1 VWFRCSDAV
10 SGPRELAVDIDEREA
25 RRLHAEGLVDALQ
38 SNGVSGIITSFVD
51 NSGIIRVKTSPVQQ
65 LPHMAAWGVG
75 FAAVFDRV
83 RFDDAI
89 AVSGTGAEPVGDAR
103 LLPDLRRLVTL
114 GAQPGWAW
122 APADRYQ
129 QDGTPHPQDSRLLL
143 CRMVDELRAG
153 GLSMKCAFEI
163 EWAVSDGA
171 SESFVPAVDGAAY
184 GMSRLM
190 GASAY
195 CRDVLAALRAQDI
208 EVEQLHPEY
217 GASQFEISVASNSP
231 VDAADDSVL
240 VRTTIRA
247 IGEQHGFQ
255 TSFSPKVDISGVG
268 NGGHC
273 HFSLWRGNSNLM
285 TGGTSAGGMT
295 PEAESFVA
303 GIMGRLPALAA
314 IGCPSVASYLR
325 LVPSNW
331 SGDYACWGIE
341 NREAAIR
348 LVPGTPDNS
357 AWAANVEVKCFDLF
371 ANPYL
376 LLAALIA
383 AGRDGIANDAK
394 LPPPVGIDPVT
405 LSPEALAAAGINR
418 LPTSLQDSLNAFL
431 NDDVL
436 TSAFGPDLVAS
447 LKAVRE
453 SEIALFA
460 GASPEEIAAA
470 NLWRF

>member
-1 VWFRCSDAV
+1 MAGLD
-10 SGPRELAVDIDEREA
+10 REER
-25 RRLHAEGLVDALQ
+25 RRHAEGMVDTLHSA
-38 SNGVSGIITSFVD
+38 GVSGIITTFVD
-51 NSGIIRVKTSPVQQ
+51 NSGIIRAKTVPVQH
-65 LPHMAAWGVG
+65 LPSMAAWGVG
-75 FAAVFDRV
+75 FPPVFDRV

-89 AVSGTGAEPVGDAR
+89 AVSGTGTEPIGDAR
-103 LLPDLRRLVTL
+103 LVPDLQRLVVL
-114 GAQPGWAW
+114 AAQPGWAW

-129 QDGTPHPQDSRLLL
+129 QDGTPHPQDSRL
-143 CRMVDELRAG
+143 VLRRLTDTLHAD

-163 EWAVSDGA
+163 EWVLSNGA
-171 SESFVPAVDGAAY
+171 SDSFAPEVHGAAY
-184 GMSRLM
+184 GMSRLIA
-190 GASAY
+190 ASDY
-195 CRDVLAALRAQDI
+195 CRDLLSALHAQDI

-217 GASQFEISVASNSP
+217 SASQFELSVAARSP
-231 VDAADDSVL
+231 SDAADDSVL

-247 IGEQHGFQ
+247 VGEKHGFR
-255 TSFSPKVDISGVG
+255 TSFSPKVDIAGVG

-273 HFSLWRGNSNLM
+273 HFSLGRSSTNLM
-285 TGGTSAGGMT
+285 TGGDGAAGMT
-295 PEAESFVA
+295 AEGESFVA
-303 GIMGRLPALAA
+303 GILGRLPALAA

-348 LVPGTPDNS
+348 LVPGAPDNS

-376 LLAALIA
+376 LLAAIIA
-383 AGRDGIANDAK
+383 AGRDGIRVGSK
-394 LPPPVGIDPVT
+394 LPPPITVDPVS
-405 LSPEALAAAGINR
+405 LSPEALAAAGVSR
-418 LPTSLQDSLNAFL
+418 LPTSLGDSLSAFMS
-431 NDDVL
+431 DDVL
-436 TSAFGPDLVAS
+436 TSALGAELVAS

-460 GASPEEIAAA
+460 EASPQEIAAA

>member
-1 VWFRCSDAV
+1 MWFRRSDAV
-10 SGPRELAVDIDEREA
+10 GGLREMAVDIAEREA
-25 RRLHAEGLVDALQ
+25 RRVHADGLVDGLQ
-38 SNGVSGIITSFVD
+38 SSGVSGVITTFVD
-51 NSGIIRVKTSPVQQ
+51 NSGIVRVKTSPVQQ
-65 LPHMAAWGVG
+65 LPHMTAWGVG
-75 FAAVFDRV
+75 FASVFDRV

-89 AVSGTGAEPVGDAR
+89 AVSGTGAEPIGDAR
-103 LLPDLRRLVTL
+103 LLPDLDRLVAL
-114 GAQPGWAW
+114 AAQPGWAW

-143 CRMVDELRAG
+143 RGMMDALHADG
-153 GLSMKCAFEI
+153 IMMKCAFEI
-163 EWAVSDGA
+163 EWVLSDANREGFA
-171 SESFVPAVDGAAY
+171 PAAHGAAY

-190 GASAY
+190 AASDY
-195 CRDVLAALRAQDI
+195 CRDLLAALRAQDI

-217 GASQFEISVASNSP
+217 GASQFEISVAARSP
-231 VDAADDSVL
+231 VDAADDSVV
-240 VRTTIRA
+240 VRSTIRA
-247 IGEQHGFQ
+247 IGEKHGFR
-255 TSFSPKVDISGVG
+255 TSFSPKVDIAGVG

-273 HFSLWRGNSNLM
+273 HFSLWRGGTNLM
-285 TGGTSAGGMT
+285 TGGTAAAGMT
-295 PEAESFVA
+295 PEAEGFVG
-303 GIMGRLPALAA
+303 GILGRLPALAA

-348 LVPGTPDNS
+348 VVPGSADNT

-383 AGRDGIANDAK
+383 AGRDGMATAAK
-394 LPPPVGIDPVT
+394 LPPPTSVDPAAM
-405 LSPEALAAAGINR
+405 SDEALASAGISR
-418 LPTSLQDSLNAFL
+418 LPTSLGESLSAFL
-431 NDDVL
+431 ADEAL
-436 TSAFGPDLVAS
+436 TAAFGGDLVAS

-460 GASPEEIAAA
+460 DSSPEEIAAA